1 MKSRFGKQIGFLSI
15 IILIIIAG
23 VYLYKYLAKESTR
36 DYEDIA
42 KSETLRIVTNMD
54 PVGYYPSSDTIA
66 GYNHD
71 ILTAI
76 QKFSNVKFEI
86 SLENS
91 LEKCFE
97 GLQSGKYDLVAR
109 NIPINA
115 DLRNKYKF
123 TTTILYNKL
132 VLIQR
137 KSEYNDQQAP
147 IRNHLE
153 LAHKTF
159 HIPKDS
165 PYKIRINNLA
175 HEIGDSIYIIE
186 DSLYEVNQIAMMV
199 ASKDIDYTVCDALTA
214 EKLASHIPELDIATD
229 IGFTHLEGWAV
240 REQSPILLDS
250 LNSWIV
256 RLKNSPE
263 YTYILKRY
271 FP

>member
-1 MKSRFGKQIGFLSI
+1 MKSKFGKQTIFLSVI
-15 IILIIIAG
+15 LLMIILG
-23 VYLYKYLAKESTR
+23 VYLYKYLAKETPR
-36 DYEDIA
+36 DFVEIA
-42 KSETLRIVTNMD
+42 NSQTLRIVTNMD

-76 QKFSNVKFEI
+76 QKYTNIKFEI

-91 LEKCFE
+91 LDKSFE

-123 TTTILYNKL
+123 TSTILYNKL

-137 KSEYNDQQAP
+137 KAEYNDGQAP
-147 IRNHLE
+147 IRNHLD

-159 HIPKDS
+159 HISKDS
-165 PYKIRINNLA
+165 PYRVRINNLA
-175 HEIGDSIYIIE
+175 HEIGDSIFIIE

-199 ASKDIDYTVCDALTA
+199 ASKDIDYTVCDAKTA
-214 EKLASHIPELDIATD
+214 QKLAASIPELDIATD

-250 LNSWIV
+250 LNNWIT
-256 RLKNSPE
+256 RLKSSPE
-263 YTYILKRY
+263 YNDILKRY